1 MLLYC
6 CAYLILCVTILLC
19 YYIVKLL
26 FAFTSFRDS
35 GKIIENNLSEEEH
48 LTLEDLIKNRDL
60 IIQKADK
67 GNIVVI
73 LNENNY
79 ISKTK
84 EILSDSSKF

>member
-1 MLLYC
+1 MLLNC

-48 LTLEDLIKNRDL
+48 LTLKDLIKNRDL

>member
-1 MLLYC
+1 M
-6 CAYLILCVTILLC
+6 CVTILLC

-35 GKIIENNLSEEEH
+35 GKIIENNLSEEEY
-48 LTLEDLIKNRDL
+48 LTLKDLIKNRDL

>member
-35 GKIIENNLSEEEH
+35 GKIIENNLSEEEY
-48 LTLEDLIKNRDL
+48 LTLKDLIKNRDL

-67 GNIVVI
+67 RNIVVI

>member
-48 LTLEDLIKNRDL
+48 LTLKDLIKNRDL

>member
-35 GKIIENNLSEEEH
+35 GKIIENNLFEEEH
-48 LTLEDLIKNRDL
+48 LTLKDLIKNRDL

>member
-1 MLLYC
+1 M
-6 CAYLILCVTILLC
+6 
-19 YYIVKLL
+19 
-26 FAFTSFRDS
+26 
-35 GKIIENNLSEEEH
+35 
-48 LTLEDLIKNRDL
+48 TLKDLIKNRDL

>member
-6 CAYLILCVTILLC
+6 CAYLILCITILLC

-48 LTLEDLIKNRDL
+48 LTLKDLIKNRDL

>member
-48 LTLEDLIKNRDL
+48 LTLKDLIKNRDL

-67 GNIVVI
+67 RNIVVI

>member
-35 GKIIENNLSEEEH
+35 GKIIENNLSEEEY
-48 LTLEDLIKNRDL
+48 LTLKDLIKNRDL